1 MANITG
7 SWLGTYWQN
16 GNPTR
21 FEATFAQ
28 SNNVFSGR
36 IADDGPQ
43 GEAQVSGDVIGR
55 HVDFVKRY
63 FSAPGTIHYTG
74 TLSEDENFLSGQWNI
89 GSQQL
94 GTWEA
99 HRSDN
104 NLANELQKRLQKST
118 PLVGNNR

>member
-16 GNPTR
+16 GKPTR

-36 IADDGPQ
+36 ILDDGPQ

-55 HVDFVKRY
+55 HIDFGKRY
-63 FSAPGTIHYTG
+63 FSIPGTIHYTG

-89 GSQQL
+89 GSQHS
-94 GTWEA
+94 GPWEA

-104 NLANELQKRLQKST
+104 NLANELQKRLQQNI
-118 PLVGNNR
+118 PVGGNR

>member
-16 GNPTR
+16 GKPTR
-21 FEATFAQ
+21 FEATFVQ
-28 SNNVFSGR
+28 SRNVFDGR
-36 IADDGPQ
+36 ILDDGPP
-43 GEAQVSGDVIGR
+43 GEADVSGDVIGR
-55 HVDFVKRY
+55 HIDFAKRY
-63 FSAPGTIHYTG
+63 FSMPETIHYTG

-89 GSQQL
+89 GTHQS

-104 NLANELQKRLQKST
+104 TLSNELQKRLQVFT
-118 PLVGNNR
+118 PTNL